1 MEQKTEIPGV
11 YKVAEGVLI
20 NKDKGALAAYKQ
32 RKQKEQKINCMEKQ
46 LHNLKQDIEEI
57 KMLLRGLVK

>member
-1 MEQKTEIPGV
+1 MQKTEIPGLF
-11 YKVAEGVLI
+11 KVGEGVLI

-46 LHNLKQDIEEI
+46 LHSLKEDMEEI
-57 KMLLRGLVK
+57 KMLLKGLVR